1 MIFAW
6 HGFRDMIQS
15 LFFPR
20 HNRNLHVHCYE
31 ENGDITTPFDMRVL
45 NELDRFHLAKDAI
58 LSVPGYEQKAVA
70 FAQKM
75 DDMVARHNHFI
86 RTEGKDLPEVEA
98 WTWKG
103 LK

>member
-1 MIFAW
+1 
-6 HGFRDMIQS
+6 
-15 LFFPR
+15 
-20 HNRNLHVHCYE
+20 
-31 ENGDITTPFDMRVL
+31 MRVL
-45 NELDRFHLAKDAI
+45 NKLDRFHLAKDAI